1 VTESRRIRAEDR
13 AEVHALLLGTAVF
26 QPHEIAVAMELIDVA
41 LTRPEQQ
48 DYHPYVLVD
57 DGVIVAYAC
66 FGKNPMTRSTYD
78 LYWIA
83 TKAGQVRQ
91 GHGRALFAAVENEI
105 RKREGRLLIIE
116 TSSKETYRGTA
127 EFYARIGCELIA
139 RVPDFYDE
147 GDDQLIYCKRL
158 R

>member
-1 VTESRRIRAEDR
+1 MTEHRRIRREDR
-13 AEVHALLLGTAVF
+13 AEVQALLLGTAAF
-26 QPHEIAVAMELIDVA
+26 HAHEVDVAMELIDIA
-41 LTRPEQQ
+41 LTNPEQQ
-48 DYHPYVLVD
+48 DYHPYVLLD

-83 TKAGQVRQ
+83 TKAAQMRH
-91 GHGRALFAAVENEI
+91 GHGRTLFAVVESEI
-105 RKREGRLLIIE
+105 KNRGGRLLIIE

-127 EFYARIGCELIA
+127 DFYARIGCELTA